1 MDLFFFGL
9 VKNKNEPSGLD
20 KSFEK
25 GQNFGEYMNKL
36 KQFVEQ
42 FSLIRRLLPYIE
54 KHKKKYL
61 LALFL
66 SFALTLVSISK
77 PLILKLI
84 IDEAVQAKSE
94 SALIAYS
101 SLFVAMLML
110 GVFGGYKQLV
120 LMSEF
125 GIDMINSLKKDLFE
139 HILHLGLRFFNQ
151 HQVGWIMSRIE
162 SDTEELKN
170 FCSSLTINLL
180 MDIMSFFGIFCI
192 MFYYDQ
198 EIAGMI
204 ACVCGVL
211 FAMVLFFINYMKKIY
226 DKGRSAYAKLSGF
239 IAEYVCAIEIIQM
252 YDQKEKL
259 KQLLSNVTQERYN
272 IELRSQG
279 LENAFWGFFRFMTES
294 LLIIIILWIGIP
306 QLIEQTMSLG
316 KLIMFLEFSVQM
328 TRPLFAVSENF
339 NNIQRALV
347 SLTRVFG
354 LLDEK
359 PDVDTGE
366 KLKDVFQST
375 IEFKAVDF
383 FYNEDKKV
391 LKNVNFLINKGEKI
405 ALVGPSGGGKSTIAS
420 LLCRFYDPSLGEVLI
435 DGKKLSDIHVST
447 WREHLGLVLQD
458 VFLFGGTIL
467 DNLRVLDN
475 SYEVAKVK
483 NAAINL
489 GADSFISN
497 LPNGYQTEI
506 KEKGKNLSQ
515 GEKQLL
521 SFSRAMTFDPDIL
534 VLDEATAS
542 IDPHTEYLIQKGLDT
557 LLEGRTAL
565 IIAHR
570 LSTIKNVDKILFVE
584 NGEIIEQG
592 SHFDLIAKKG
602 RYFEMLNL
610 QMQQPA

>member
-1 MDLFFFGL
+1 M
-9 VKNKNEPSGLD
+9 KTI
-20 KSFEK
+20 
-25 GQNFGEYMNKL
+25 KL
-36 KQFVEQ
+36 FVEQ
-42 FSLIRRLLPYIE
+42 FSLIKRLLPYIE

-61 LALFL
+61 SALLL
-66 SFALTLVSISK
+66 SLALTLVSISK

-94 SALIAYS
+94 STLIAYS
-101 SLFVAMLML
+101 GLFVTMLAI

-170 FCSSLTINLL
+170 FCSQLTIHLL
-180 MDIMSFFGIFCI
+180 MDVLSFFGVFCI

-198 EIAGMI
+198 QIAGMI
-204 ACVCGVL
+204 ACVCL
-211 FAMVLFFINYMKKIY
+211 FLFILVMFFINHMKKIY

-259 KQLLSNVTQERYN
+259 KQLLSRVTKERYD
-272 IELRSQG
+272 IELYSG
-279 LENAFWGFFRFMTES
+279 KLEYSFWGFFRFSTES
-294 LLIIIILWIGIP
+294 LLIIIILWVGIP
-306 QLIEQTMSLG
+306 QLIDNTMSLG

-347 SLTRVFG
+347 SLSRVCG

-359 PDVDTGE
+359 RDVDTGE
-366 KLKDVFQST
+366 ELSNAFQST

-391 LKNVNFLINKGEKI
+391 LKNVNFSIKKGEKI

-420 LLCRFYDPSLGEVLI
+420 LLCRFYDPSVGHILV
-435 DGKKLSDIHVST
+435 DGKKLTDIRVNS
-447 WREHLGLVLQD
+447 WRGHLGLVLQD
-458 VFLFGGTIL
+458 VFLFGGTVL
-467 DNLRVLDN
+467 DNLRVLDD
-475 SYEVAKVK
+475 SYEISKVK
-483 NAAINL
+483 QAAVNL

-497 LPNGYQTEI
+497 LPEGYNTQL

-521 SFSRAMTFDPDIL
+521 SFSRAMTFNPEIL

-542 IDPHTEYLIQKGLDT
+542 IDPHTEYLIQSGLDT

-592 SHFDLIAKKG
+592 SHADLIAKEG
-602 RYFEMLNL
+602 RYFEMLKL
-610 QMQQPA
+610 QIQQPA

>member
-1 MDLFFFGL
+1 MNVIKDIL
-9 VKNKNEPSGLD
+9 
-20 KSFEK
+20 
-25 GQNFGEYMNKL
+25 GQFLLL
-36 KQFVEQ
+36 K
-42 FSLIRRLLPYIE
+42 RLLPYIE

-61 LALFL
+61 YALLL
-66 SFALTLVSISK
+66 SIALTMVSISK
-77 PLILKLI
+77 PLILKVI

-94 SALIAYS
+94 ATLVAYSAL
-101 SLFVAMLML
+101 FVVMLLL

-151 HQVGWIMSRIE
+151 HQVGWLMSRIE
-162 SDTEELKN
+162 SDTEQLKN
-170 FCSSLTINLL
+170 FCSQLTIHLL
-180 MDIMSFFGIFCI
+180 MDVMSFFGVFCI
-192 MFYYDQ
+192 LFYYDQ
-198 EIAGMI
+198 EIASMI
-204 ACVCGVL
+204 GAVCFCL
-211 FAMVLFFINYMKKIY
+211 FLLVLFFINHMKKLY
-226 DKGRSAYAKLSGF
+226 DQGRSAYAKLSAF
-239 IAEYVCAIEIIQM
+239 IAEYICAIEIIQL
-252 YDQKEKL
+252 YDQKEQL
-259 KQLLSNVTQERYN
+259 KGLLSKVTKERYD
-272 IELRSQG
+272 IEVKTG
-279 LENAFWGFFRFMTES
+279 FYENSFWGFFRFSTET
-294 LLIIIILWIGIP
+294 LLIMIILWQGIP
-306 QLIEQTMSLG
+306 QLVANTMSIG
-316 KLIMFLEFSVQM
+316 KLIMFLEFSSQM

-366 KLKDVFQST
+366 KLTKVFDSK
-375 IEFKAVDF
+375 IEFKDVDF

-391 LKNVNFLINKGEKI
+391 LKNINLTIHRGEKI

-420 LLCRFYDPSLGEVLI
+420 LLCRFYDPTVGKILV
-435 DGKKLSDIHVST
+435 DGKDLREVHVST
-447 WREHLGLVLQD
+447 WRKHLGLVLQD

-467 DNLRVLDN
+467 DNLRVLDD
-475 SYEVAKVK
+475 SYAIEKVK
-483 NAAINL
+483 NAASSL
-489 GADSFISN
+489 GADRFISK
-497 LPNGYQTEI
+497 LPDGYDTQL
-506 KEKGKNLSQ
+506 KEKGKNLSL
-515 GEKQLL
+515 GERQLL

-542 IDPHTEYLIQKGLDT
+542 IDPHTEYLIQKGLDK

-584 NGEIIEQG
+584 NGEIIEMG
-592 SHFDLIAKKG
+592 SHQELMKKEG

-610 QMQQPA
+610 QVKQQA

>member
-1 MDLFFFGL
+1 MKTIKLFI
-9 VKNKNEPSGLD
+9 
-20 KSFEK
+20 
-25 GQNFGEYMNKL
+25 
-36 KQFVEQ
+36 EQ
-42 FSLIRRLLPYIE
+42 FSLIKRLLPYIQ
-54 KHKKKYL
+54 KHKTKYFAAL
-61 LALFL
+61 LLSLAL
-66 SFALTLVSISK
+66 TVVSISK

-94 SALIAYS
+94 STLIAYS
-101 SLFVAMLML
+101 ALFVLML
-110 GVFGGYKQLV
+110 CIGVFGGYKQLV

-125 GIDMINSLKKDLFE
+125 GIDMINSVKRDLFD
-139 HILHLGLRFFNQ
+139 HILKLGLRFFNK

-170 FCSSLTINLL
+170 FCSRLTIHLL
-180 MDIMSFFGIFCI
+180 MDILSFVGVFCI

-198 EIAGMI
+198 QIAGMI
-204 ACVCGVL
+204 ACVCAAL
-211 FAMVLFFINYMKKIY
+211 FFMVLFFINYMKKIY
-226 DKGRSAYAKLSGF
+226 NKARSAYATLSGF

-259 KQLLSNVTQERYN
+259 KQLLSQVTKDRYD
-272 IELRSQG
+272 IELHSQK
-279 LENAFWGFFRFMTES
+279 LENGFWGLFRFFTES
-294 LLIIIILWIGIP
+294 LLIIIILWVGIP
-306 QLIEQTMSLG
+306 QLMAKTMSLG

-347 SLTRVFG
+347 SLTRVCG

-366 KLKDVFQST
+366 KLEQAFHST
-375 IEFKAVDF
+375 IEFKGVDF

-391 LKNVNFLINKGEKI
+391 LKNVNFSINKGEKI

-420 LLCRFYDPSLGEVLI
+420 LLCRFYDPTIGDVLV
-435 DGKKLSDIHVST
+435 DGKKLSDIHVSS
-447 WREHLGLVLQD
+447 WRAQLGLVLQD

-467 DNLRVLDN
+467 DNLRVLDD
-475 SYEVAKVK
+475 SFEVSKVVDAAK
-483 NAAINL
+483 NL

-497 LPNGYQTEI
+497 LPNGYETEL

-521 SFSRAMTFDPDIL
+521 SFSRAMTFNPEIL

-592 SHFDLIAKKG
+592 SHIELIAQKG
-602 RYFEMLNL
+602 RYFDMLNL
-610 QMQQPA
+610 QLQQSA